1 MIPKIITSSPAVG
14 GVRSG
19 GTPPLSNGPAIL
31 GQAPNAKPTK
41 QAPLALVAIRQNA
54 TLEMCL
60 QQGLDP
66 TAVTESALTATEF
79 DLALVS
85 AHGFFRETSLDGQH
99 PAVAKAAS
107 LLAHHIALREQAT
120 RYRNALYRG

>member
-1 MIPKIITSSPAVG
+1 MG
-14 GVRSG
+14 GVRSA
-19 GTPPLSNGPAIL
+19 GTPPPSNSPAIL
-31 GQAPNAKPTK
+31 GQASNAKPTK

-66 TAVTESALTATEF
+66 TAVEGSALTATEF
-79 DLALVS
+79 DLALAS
-85 AHGFFRETSLDGQH
+85 AHAYFRETNLEGEH
-99 PAVAKAAS
+99 PAVNKAAS
-107 LLAHHIALREQAT
+107 LLAHHIGLREQAT